1 MRNFILVLC
10 ITISMLSCKTETKNA
25 LENKTTETEQK
36 QETPKLTLGEY
47 NTKAGDFVDK
57 EVQLSGLVNYVC
69 THSGKKLFIVSDE
82 GDASIFSE
90 EPFDVALKG
99 SEITVNGIVVEERID
114 EGYLLKWEEDN
125 DDSYSKGNSNKEQFE
140 NIKKFIKEYRD
151 TMKADS
157 VDHISNYSLKYI
169 SHTEID

>member
-1 MRNFILVLC
+1 
-10 ITISMLSCKTETKNA
+10 MLSCKNETKKAPLN
-25 LENKTTETEQK
+25 NTTETEQK

-47 NTKAGDFVDK
+47 GTKAGDFVDK
-57 EVQLSGLVNYVC
+57 EIQLKGMVDYVC

-90 EPFDVALKG
+90 EPFDLALKG
-99 SEITVNGIVVEERID
+99 SEIAVNGTVKEERID
-114 EGYLLKWEEDN
+114 EGYLIQWEEDN
-125 DDSYSKGNSNKEQFE
+125 NRSYSKGNTEKAQFE
-140 NIKKFIKEYRD
+140 NIKKIIQQYRN

-169 SHTEID
+169 SHVEIE

>member
-10 ITISMLSCKTETKNA
+10 IAISMLSCKTETKKTPIN
-25 LENKTTETEQK
+25 NTTETEQK

-47 NTKAGDFVDK
+47 GTKAGDFVDK
-57 EVQLSGLVNYVC
+57 EIQLNGLVNYVC

-90 EPFDVALKG
+90 EPFDLALKG
-99 SEITVNGIVVEERID
+99 SQITVNGIVVEERID
-114 EGYLLKWEEDN
+114 EGYLIQWEEDN
-125 DDSYSKGNSNKEQFE
+125 NNGYSKGNTEKEQFE
-140 NIKKFIKEYRD
+140 NIKKIIQDYRN

-169 SHTEID
+169 SHAEIE